1 MTLTV
6 QFYTMLS
13 MAAMGVYI
21 GAAIDT
27 YGRFTRNRKK
37 PSFNWIVACNDILF
51 WLVQAL
57 IVFYVLLQ
65 SNYGEIRFYIFLAL
79 VCGFAAYQALLQTLY
94 RTLLERIIEKIIQL
108 YQITIKLFTILL
120 INPVKYLLKLLY
132 SLCIMVLTTCLT
144 VLLFLLR
151 LIWRPIKWV
160 LLLLYKWTGLHK
172 QVKKLQPILRKIK
185 GFFQSMRKKKE

>member
-27 YGRFTRNRKK
+27 YGRFTRKRKK
-37 PSFNWIVACNDILF
+37 PSFNWIIACNDVLF

-79 VCGFAAYQALLQTLY
+79 VCGFSAYQALFRTFYQ
-94 RTLLERIIEKIIQL
+94 TLLERIIENVIKL
-108 YQITIKLFTILL
+108 YRITIKLFTILL

-172 QVKKLQPILRKIK
+172 QVKKVEPILRKIK

>member
-1 MTLTV
+1 MTLTI

-13 MAAMGVYI
+13 MAAMGMYI

-27 YGRFTRNRKK
+27 YGRFTRHRTK

-57 IVFYVLLQ
+57 VVFYVLLQ

-79 VCGFAAYQALLQTLY
+79 LCGFAAYQAIFRTLY
-94 RTLLERIIEKIIQL
+94 QRLLEQTIEKVIQI
-108 YQITIKLFTILL
+108 YRITIKLFTIFL
-120 INPVKYLLKLLY
+120 INPIKSLLKLLY
-132 SLCIMVLTTCLT
+132 TLCIMVLTTCLT

-151 LIWRPIKWV
+151 IIWKPLKWV
-160 LLLLYKWTGLHK
+160 LLLLYRWTGLEK
-172 QVKKLQPILRKIK
+172 QAKKVQPILRKIK
-185 GFFQSMRKKKE
+185 EFFQSMRKKKE